1 MRNMNKMGWAVA
13 AVLVGVFGAAGW
25 QDANNKIGVVDIT
38 KVVEQSEFGKT
49 NQSTFQQMKTARE
62 GVLEFID
69 QYRVLT
75 TEQATEIKDLSI
87 KPNVSA
93 DEKAKLDRLKAEVMA
108 AFKKN
113 QELSIKTNL
122 TPEDRTLIEEYSR
135 RANNMEAQAG
145 RWLRDFTNELQTW
158 ADKQKLASLDRAR
171 QAVQEVAKAGGF
183 TIVFEVGVA
192 PYGANDLTDGALKA
206 MNAKK

>member
-1 MRNMNKMGWAVA
+1 MNKMGWAVA
-13 AVLVGVFGAAGW
+13 AIVIGVVGAAGW
-25 QDANNKIGVVDIT
+25 QDASVKIGVVDIT
-38 KVVEQSEFGKT
+38 KVVEQSEFGKA
-49 NQSTFQQMKTARE
+49 NQTAFASMKTARE

-87 KPNVSA
+87 KPNVTA
-93 DEKAKLDRLKAEVMA
+93 DEKAKLERLKAEVMA
-108 AFKKN
+108 AYKKN

-135 RANNMEAQAG
+135 RANNMEMQAG
-145 RWLRDFTNELQTW
+145 RWLRDFTNELQAW

-171 QAVQEVAKAGGF
+171 LSVQEVAKAGGF
-183 TIVFEVGVA
+183 TVIFEVGVA
-192 PYGANDLTDGALKA
+192 PYGANDLTEGALKA

>member
-1 MRNMNKMGWAVA
+1 MRNMNKLGWAVA
-13 AVLVGVFGAAGW
+13 AVVIGVVGAAGW
-25 QDANNKIGVVDIT
+25 QDAAVKIGVVDIT
-38 KVVEQSEFGKT
+38 KVVEQSEFGKA
-49 NQSTFQQMKTARE
+49 NQQTFAQMKTARE

-75 TEQATEIKDLSI
+75 TEQAADIKELSI
-87 KPNVSA
+87 KPNVTA
-93 DEKAKLDRLKAEVMA
+93 DEKAKLERLKAEVMA
-108 AFKKN
+108 AYKKN

-135 RANNMEAQAG
+135 RANSMEMQAG
-145 RWLRDFTNELQTW
+145 KWLRDFTNELQTW
-158 ADKQKLASLDRAR
+158 ADKQKLDSLNRAR
-171 QAVQEVAKAGGF
+171 ASVQEVAKAGGF
-183 TIVFEVGVA
+183 TVVFEVGVA